1 MLHQQAKVQYDS
13 STDLLQLVFA
23 MFHGTFI
30 FTNPP
35 VYHWYLSVTAILLNA
50 SWSLHNVIAWIKN
63 KPLLSRKASLF
74 YIVSII
80 LVQPYWVLEIVAN
93 VSLSQAQFDVG
104 SAKSD
109 FTVAILWR
117 LEQPLCLH
125 PALRS
130 TIPRSVVDIYCP

>member
-1 MLHQQAKVQYDS
+1 MKSDS
-13 STDLLQLVFA
+13 STDLMQLVFA
-23 MFHGTFI
+23 MFYGTFI

-35 VYHWYLSVTAILLNA
+35 AYHWYLSVTAILLNA

-63 KPLLSRKASLF
+63 KPLLGRKANFF
-74 YIVSII
+74 YITSII